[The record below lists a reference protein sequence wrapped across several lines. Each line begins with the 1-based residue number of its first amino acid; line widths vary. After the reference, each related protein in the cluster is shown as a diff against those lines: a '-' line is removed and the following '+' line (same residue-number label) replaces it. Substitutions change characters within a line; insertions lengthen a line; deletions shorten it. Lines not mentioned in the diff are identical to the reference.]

1 MESRKEFI
9 SRLMWMLHEVD
20 KSNFKTLNALSMI
33 EYQLKR
39 RDAELM
45 KNFKSSIVNFIDVYH
60 VNTHNKGLIRKLSKD
75 VEIRFNELIKKED

>member
-9 SRLMWMLHEVD
+9 SRLMWMLNEVD
-20 KSNFKTLNALSMI
+20 NSNFKTLNVLSMI

>member
-9 SRLMWMLHEVD
+9 SRLMWMLHEID
-20 KSNFKTLNALSMI
+20 KSNFKGLNALSMI